1 MQLPYSEKLNIGK
14 LSRIFNNK
22 SECYKL
28 FWFKAILKK
37 IKEGKRS
44 ITYDEL
50 INEMIAEAWYMVTEY
65 HLNLGPKDNL
75 ENTVKY
81 ISQITQMKPSEKKEN
96 VLDYLNQCTDKEVLR
111 LKNVLASNVPY
122 RLQAPLLIDVN
133 NEFWSKGGN
142 SAVIQ
147 RINKQEHLLYYFSKL
162 KGLNTAIFLQEEW
175 VDYITQNQE
184 IIEGWLQYNMIIYL
198 QKRNPS
204 VPGIS
209 DKLYLPQE
217 RKLDK
222 VKKYWKTILEIQ
234 PINEIYGNNVITKD
248 NITIDHFVPWSY
260 VAHDELWNL
269 HPTTKSI
276 NSSKSNNLPDWE
288 RYFKM
293 LCKQEYLSYK
303 IMWDYEIVHEKF
315 ENCAKEHLNSWD
327 VKQKLYRNGLSESEF
342 GGILEEIISPVY
354 NSAKNCGFRE
364 WVYSNEQYN

>member
-1 MQLPYSEKLNIGK
+1 
-14 LSRIFNNK
+14 
-22 SECYKL
+22 
-28 FWFKAILKK
+28 
-37 IKEGKRS
+37 
-44 ITYDEL
+44 
-50 INEMIAEAWYMVTEY
+50 
-65 HLNLGPKDNL
+65 
-75 ENTVKY
+75 
-81 ISQITQMKPSEKKEN
+81 
-96 VLDYLNQCTDKEVLR
+96 
-111 LKNVLASNVPY
+111 
-122 RLQAPLLIDVN
+122 
-133 NEFWSKGGN
+133 
-142 SAVIQ
+142 
-147 RINKQEHLLYYFSKL
+147 
-162 KGLNTAIFLQEEW
+162 
-175 VDYITQNQE
+175 
-184 IIEGWLQYNMIIYL
+184 MIIYL